1 MGNLINNS
9 QYRFEDL
16 PAILVK
22 GLARQYPLIGFIKP
36 PQLEASYQQGFVIE
50 LTKCGRSPLM

>member
-1 MGNLINNS
+1 MGNSINNS

-50 LTKCGRSPLM
+50 LTKCGTSPLM